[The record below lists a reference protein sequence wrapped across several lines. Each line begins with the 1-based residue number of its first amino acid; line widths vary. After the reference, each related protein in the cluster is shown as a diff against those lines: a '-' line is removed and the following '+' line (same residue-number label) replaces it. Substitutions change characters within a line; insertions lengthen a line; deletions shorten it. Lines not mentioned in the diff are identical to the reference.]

1 MNFKMTKPRKLILDT
16 LKNESKPV
24 NAEMIFEKVNKSI
37 NLSTIYRNLE
47 LFLFQ
52 NIVSRSFLDNVAY
65 YYINKTDHKHFMIC
79 LSCHDMLEIPCNH
92 FENENLLGK
101 HKDFQIVSHELTIYG
116 YCSNCQII

>member
-24 NAEMIFEKVNKSI
+24 NAEMIFQKVNKSI

-79 LSCHDMLEIPCNH
+79 LNCHDMLEIPCNH
-92 FENENLLGK
+92 FENKNLLGN

-116 YCSNCQII
+116 YCSNCQMI